1 MLSLSVFFAH
11 AQTIVVKDAGS
22 SEPIPGVVLYN
33 FKKNKSVVTDI
44 DGKADLNI
52 FKNNIKT
59 LKNLTKMT
67 FITNIV
73 LKITLTISDIIT
85 NPRFSFA

>member
-1 MLSLSVFFAH
+1 MLSLSVFYAH

-33 FKKNKSVVTDI
+33 LKKNKSVVTDT

-52 FKNNIKT
+52 FKNNE
-59 LKNLTKMT
+59 
-67 FITNIV
+67 
-73 LKITLTISDIIT
+73 III
-85 NPRFSFA
+85 NK